1 MNGRTKD
8 LVLRVLDSHRI
19 MAIATNRPDGW
30 PQVTT
35 VGYISDG
42 FMLYCF
48 VAANSQKRA
57 NILLDARVSAAAHPS
72 SDLVSLLRLEP
83 EIFSLLDYSK
93 GFGHSELIT
102 FSDRDLD
109 LHLADQ
115 LHRWDGQAH

>member
-1 MNGRTKD
+1 
-8 LVLRVLDSHRI
+8 